1 MKKIVLFAISC
12 LVVSSL
18 FAQDSLH
25 IKKKKEPINLSNRP
39 NDHFLLQYGY
49 AGWAGVPDTVNTG
62 GFSRSFNFYL
72 MLDLPFKTSPKLS
85 IGIGVGIGSDAIKF
99 KKTYIGIK
107 EKTTTLAFRDVSDT
121 NYFKKAKLAT
131 AYLEAPVEFRYTANP
146 LNSDKSF
153 KFAIGL
159 KTGLLINAHTRYKTL
174 QNKAGATIDDYSIKE
189 SSKRFFNTTRL
200 VGTARV
206 GLGHF
211 SLFGNYQ
218 ITTLFKEGVTADIRP
233 FTIGLTISGL

>member
-18 FAQDSLH
+18 FAQDSLMT
-25 IKKKKEPINLSNRP
+25 KKKKQPINLSGRP

-49 AGWAGVPDTVNTG
+49 AGWAGIPDTLTTK
-62 GFSRSFNFYL
+62 GFSKSFNFYL
-72 MLDLPFKTSPKLS
+72 MFDLPFKTSPKLS
-85 IGIGVGIGSDAIKF
+85 IGVGVGVGSDAIKF
-99 KKTYIGIK
+99 KDTYIGIK
-107 EKTTTLAFRDVSDT
+107 EQSPTLAFRNVADT
-121 NYFKKAKLAT
+121 NHFKKIKLVT
-131 AYLEAPVEFRYTANP
+131 TYLEAPVEFRYTANP
-146 LNSDKSF
+146 MNSDKSF

-174 QNKAGATIDDYSIKE
+174 QNKNGATIGDYSLKE
-189 SSKRFFNTTRL
+189 SSKSFFNTTRL
-200 VGTARV
+200 VGTARI

-233 FTIGLTISGL
+233 YTIGLTLSGL